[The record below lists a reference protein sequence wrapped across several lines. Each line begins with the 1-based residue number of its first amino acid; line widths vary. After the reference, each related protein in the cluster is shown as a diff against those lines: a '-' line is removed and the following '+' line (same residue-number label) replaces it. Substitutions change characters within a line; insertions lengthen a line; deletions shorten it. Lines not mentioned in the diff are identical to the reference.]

1 LFASKFQVELL
12 VEEDALWSHQGL
24 VDRGVTRLT
33 EFAMLLKRN

>member
-1 LFASKFQVELL
+1 LFSSKFQIELL

-24 VDRGVTRLT
+24 VERGVTKLS